1 MIEQKILIQ
10 LSDDPFD
17 TKVYKVAV
25 PYGVKL
31 MKGKTYTLESL
42 EFLKQ
47 YISHESSIDHP
58 SVLKNNDTVNG
69 SVESIV
75 EKSGV
80 PTEALI
86 NVNQKYTLSCSL
98 LSEPKEIVNQLKE
111 GMNLSVKV
119 KTVQGGRM
127 VASIGDAIHE
137 VKVKELLS
145 SIGDKSVAFT
155 CKVEELIHGGYWV
168 NIGGIKCFMPGSLA
182 GLNKLYDFEMILG
195 KELIVMPV
203 TFSKEKNTIV
213 VSHREYLRTLIPD
226 SVDNLKETIK
236 TEREGFVTGCT
247 DFGIFVEFDS
257 CLTGL
262 IPSSELN
269 EETLRRFNSKEI
281 KPGNNITFWV
291 KEIISSNKIILSQS
305 GPVIDLWDGV
315 SEKYKPMMVVEG
327 KVTKITN
334 YGIFVELEKGV
345 SGLIHKSK
353 IKDITFN
360 RGDSVNVKITSVNE
374 SERKITMSI
383 I

>member
-1 MIEQKILIQ
+1 MIEQEILIQ

-17 TKVYKVAV
+17 TKIYKVAI
-25 PYGVKL
+25 PHDVKL

-47 YISHESSIDHP
+47 YFSHESSIDHP
-58 SVLKNNDTVNG
+58 SVLRNSDTVNG
-69 SVESIV
+69 SVESII
-75 EKSGV
+75 EKAGV

-195 KELIVMPV
+195 KELIVMAV

-226 SVDNLKETIK
+226 AVDNLKETIK
-236 TEREGFVTGCT
+236 IEREGFVTGCT

-269 EETLRRFNSKEI
+269 EETFKRFNSKEI
-281 KPGNNITFWV
+281 KAGNSIKFWV

-305 GPVIDLWDGV
+305 GPIVDLWDGI
-315 SEKYKPMMVVEG
+315 SEKYKPMMIVEG
-327 KVTKITN
+327 KVSKVTN
-334 YGIFVELEKGV
+334 YGIFVE
-345 SGLIHKSK
+345 
-353 IKDITFN
+353 
-360 RGDSVNVKITSVNE
+360 
-374 SERKITMSI
+374 
-383 I
+383 